1 METTQPIDNGN
12 ASSGNDNNITGSG
25 NWEFR
30 DGQWQSSDGRPIGDQ
45 PSFGGGSLP
54 SGDDNASAGE
64 NPFAGNSDTSGGG
77 GNPFAGG
84 SASGFGGGIFGDP
97 LAPAEGYEYDFDSSG
112 LPMRTPFDPL
122 FELPGID
129 GFEDLF
135 GGDGSGNPFAG
146 GDASA
151 SDSTDSSGS
160 GNVPGNLPFSGGNNP
175 FAAGGSTP
183 SGDGSSASDGS
194 DIPGNLPF
202 GNTPPSLETGS
213 DLPETGTNGLPV
225 PYGSDNWISDIQNL
239 DGANATGNTANGNG
253 NWNFGSDNTT
263 NGNGNW
269 NFGSDNTTDGN
280 GNWSYGSDSTTSGN
294 GNWNFGSDNTIDG
307 NGNWQLGNENDILG
321 NANRPTG
328 DRNDILGSGNTSDVS
343 GSTFVGNRIEGSS
356 DDQTFVGNEGW
367 AFPLGGDTTSNLTSL
382 GSSTPSQAI
391 GFDISSS
398 VGGLLSSPDLT
409 ASATANPGYDNPN
422 YTFNFGA

>member
-1 METTQPIDNGN
+1 METTQALDSGN
-12 ASSGNDNNITGSG
+12 ASSGNDNNITGNG

-45 PSFGGGSLP
+45 PSFSGGSLP
-54 SGDDNASAGE
+54 SGDDNAS
-64 NPFAGNSDTSGGG
+64 GG
-77 GNPFAGG
+77 GNPFAGSG
-84 SASGFGGGIFGDP
+84 ASGFGGGIFGDP

-135 GGDGSGNPFAG
+135 GSDGSGNPFAG
-146 GDASA
+146 GDASGS
-151 SDSTDSSGS
+151 SDSTDSSSS

-175 FAAGGSTP
+175 FAAGGIP

-194 DIPGNLPF
+194 DIPDNLPF

-225 PYGSDNWISDIQNL
+225 PYGSDDWISDIQNL

-253 NWNFGSDNTT
+253 NWQLGSDNTT
-263 NGNGNW
+263 SGNGNW

-280 GNWSYGSDSTTSGN
+280 GNW
-294 GNWNFGSDNTIDG
+294 
-307 NGNWQLGNENDILG
+307 QLGNDNDILG

-328 DRNDILGSGNTSDVS
+328 DGNDILGSGNTSDVS
-343 GSTFVGNRIEGSS
+343 GSSFVGNRIEGSS

-367 AFPLGGDTTSNLTSL
+367 AFPVGGDTISNLTSL

-422 YTFNFGA
+422 YTFDFGA